1 MPLQHGLAAGLQGV
15 DGSVDA
21 VIRGLFGRGK
31 VQRAVD
37 VDGGTAITA
46 QHRAAVEALK
56 KVVVIDDNHI
66 PAGQFVR
73 AMRLVTLGF
82 ESFELSH
89 LLAVWKLQKGHGER
103 GDHDYRAPLAYSAI
117 TADDVRAMVVLTTN
131 RGGRF
136 DVRDLG
142 EELCGVR
149 LEEPSDL
156 MIEAV
161 KGLGRLRDE
170 GFRETFGTAEV
181 MAYYALKQQRSGH
194 MYGAPPLKQEPT
206 IEQIRAVVESAFM
219 INEYTNAV
227 GMTELEREAYWR
239 EVVWRIRR
247 DGGRIPGALAVVV
260 KEGYDW
266 ARHEPDGGHDRLL
279 WVLWT
284 QPGTHLQDD
293 QGYFFPAQQT
303 FAIRQED
310 VEVSLPYRRG
320 VHALVTFQGLRRV
333 ANAPIGGV
341 PALTLIDPDQHP

>member
-1 MPLQHGLAAGLQGV
+1 
-15 DGSVDA
+15 
-21 VIRGLFGRGK
+21 
-31 VQRAVD
+31 
-37 VDGGTAITA
+37 
-46 QHRAAVEALK
+46 
-56 KVVVIDDNHI
+56 
-66 PAGQFVR
+66 
-73 AMRLVTLGF
+73 MRLVTVGF
-82 ESFELSH
+82 ESFDLSH
-89 LLAVWKLQKGHGER
+89 LLAVWKLQTGYGER

-117 TADDVRAMVVLTTN
+117 TADDVWAMVVLTTN

-136 DVRDLG
+136 DVLG
-142 EELCGVR
+142 FEGDLCGVR

-181 MAYYALKQQRSGH
+181 MAYYALKQQRSGQV
-194 MYGAPPLKQEPT
+194 YGAPLLRREPT
-206 IEQIRAVVESAFM
+206 VEQIRAVVDLRRVL
-219 INEYTNAV
+219 NGYAV
-227 GMTELEREAYWR
+227 GEPEREAYRR

-260 KEGYDW
+260 KERYDW
-266 ARHEPDGGHDRLL
+266 AHNEPNGGHDRLL

-293 QGYFFPAQQT
+293 QGYPLPAQQT

-310 VEVSLPYRRG
+310 VEGSLPYRRG

-341 PALTLIDPDQHP
+341 PALTLTDPDQHP

>member
-1 MPLQHGLAAGLQGV
+1 
-15 DGSVDA
+15 
-21 VIRGLFGRGK
+21 
-31 VQRAVD
+31 
-37 VDGGTAITA
+37 
-46 QHRAAVEALK
+46 
-56 KVVVIDDNHI
+56 
-66 PAGQFVR
+66 
-73 AMRLVTLGF
+73 
-82 ESFELSH
+82 
-89 LLAVWKLQKGHGER
+89 
-103 GDHDYRAPLAYSAI
+103 
-117 TADDVRAMVVLTTN
+117 MVMLNTN
-131 RGGRF
+131 QGGRF

-161 KGLGRLRDE
+161 KGLWRLRDE

-194 MYGAPPLKQEPT
+194 VYGAPPLRREPT
-206 IEQIRAVVESAFM
+206 VEQIRAVVDLRRVL
-219 INEYTNAV
+219 NGYAV
-227 GMTELEREAYWR
+227 GEAEREAYRR

-260 KEGYDW
+260 KERYDW
-266 ARHEPDGGHDRLL
+266 AHNEPDGGNDRLL

-341 PALTLIDPDQHP
+341 PALTLTDPDQHP